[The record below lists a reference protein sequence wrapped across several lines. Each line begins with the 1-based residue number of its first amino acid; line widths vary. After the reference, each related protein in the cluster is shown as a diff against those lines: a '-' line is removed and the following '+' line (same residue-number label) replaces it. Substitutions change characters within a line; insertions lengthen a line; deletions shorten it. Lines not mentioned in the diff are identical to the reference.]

1 MRLSNSLVAI
11 AATTILFT
19 GCANNEEPAR
29 QALASAEASLAEVR
43 VDAAK
48 FAPEELQVAEAR
60 LAKAREN
67 LAKEEYKDVLG
78 DATQLTKETATL
90 KEVVVSKQTQAA
102 AATHE
107 WESLSE
113 EVPRMVKAIEF
124 RVEALS
130 GSKLPKDMNK
140 ETFEA
145 AKATL
150 QSMKTM
156 WAEASAAFNAGNAV
170 AAADKGR
177 LVQSKGEEVAG
188 QLGMSPAEFASN

>member
-1 MRLSNSLVAI
+1 MRLSTLVAI

-60 LAKAREN
+60 LAKAKEN

-90 KEVVVSKQTQAA
+90 KEVVVSKQTQVA

-107 WESLSE
+107 WEALSE
-113 EVPRMVKAIEF
+113 EVPKMVKAIEF
-124 RVEALS
+124 RVDALS
-130 GSKLPKDMNK
+130 GI
-140 ETFEA
+140 EA
-145 AKATL
+145 AART
-150 QSMKTM
+150 
-156 WAEASAAFNAGNAV
+156 
-170 AAADKGR
+170 
-177 LVQSKGEEVAG
+177 
-188 QLGMSPAEFASN
+188 

>member
-1 MRLSNSLVAI
+1 MAPRNAPRRPS
-11 AATTILFT
+11 
-19 GCANNEEPAR
+19 R
-29 QALASAEASLAEVR
+29 QAGPAVPATAAEASLAEVR

-60 LAKAREN
+60 LAKARGN

-130 GSKLPKDMNK
+130 GSKLPKDVNK

-150 QSMKTM
+150 QSLKTM

>member
-1 MRLSNSLVAI
+1 MRLSTLVAI

-48 FAPEELQVAEAR
+48 FAPEELQVAEDR

-90 KEVVVSKQTQAA
+90 KEVVVSKQTQVA

-113 EVPRMVKAIEF
+113 EVPKMVKAIEF
-124 RVEALS
+124 RVGALS
-130 GSKLPKDMNK
+130 GKKLPPEVSK

-145 AKATL
+145 AKVAL
-150 QSMKTM
+150 QTIKSL
-156 WAEASAAFNAGNAV
+156 WAEASAAFDAGNAV
-170 AAADKGR
+170 VAADKAR
-177 LVQSKGEEVAG
+177 LVQSKGEEVAD

>member
-1 MRLSNSLVAI
+1 V
-11 AATTILFT
+11 
-19 GCANNEEPAR
+19 
-29 QALASAEASLAEVR
+29 
-43 VDAAK
+43 
-48 FAPEELQVAEAR
+48 
-60 LAKAREN
+60 
-67 LAKEEYKDVLG
+67 
-78 DATQLTKETATL
+78 
-90 KEVVVSKQTQAA
+90 
-102 AATHE
+102 
-107 WESLSE
+107 
-113 EVPRMVKAIEF
+113 
-124 RVEALS
+124 
-130 GSKLPKDMNK
+130 NK

>member
-1 MRLSNSLVAI
+1 MRLPKSLVAI

-19 GCANNEEPAR
+19 GCASNEEPAR

-48 FAPEELQVAEAR
+48 FAPEELQVAETR
-60 LAKAREN
+60 LAKAKES

-113 EVPRMVKAIEF
+113 EVPKMVKAIEF

-130 GSKLPKDMNK
+130 GSKLPQEVNK

-145 AKATL
+145 AKAAL
-150 QSMKTM
+150 QSMKSM
-156 WAEASAAFNAGNAV
+156 WAEASAAFNAGNAIV
-170 AAADKGR
+170 AADKGR
-177 LVQSKGEEVAG
+177 LVQSKGEEVAN